1 MWAFCFG
8 SYIGTR
14 PFGRFGASGLVLA
27 SASLPLAAHALEF
40 NDAFLNKHGATAELK
55 YFEQGSTIAPGTYN
69 VDIYLNQVLILRES
83 IKFAVQDGSEVR
95 PVIHLGLLKAI
106 GVNTAR
112 LEQEGVI
119 TAGSA
124 DDTVIDLP
132 ALVPGADIEFDVTA
146 LALQISMPQAYI
158 KRQSSGYVDPSL
170 WDNGITALY
179 TNYQTNFSRNISRG
193 YSSDYRYIGLRNGF
207 NLGAWRFR
215 NESSISG
222 GTGMRDTF
230 NSNRTYTERDV
241 VSLKSKLAGG
251 ELYTQG
257 DIFDSVR
264 FRGAQLTSELGMLT
278 DDEVGFAPVVR
289 GIAETNATV
298 EISQNNY
305 VIYSA
310 SVPAGAFEISD
321 IYPSGSN
328 GDLSIKI
335 IEADGRERQY
345 SQAYSYLPVMTRRGS
360 TRYSLAAGQYQTEGQ
375 AAPKFTQ
382 GTLVYGVTDNFTG
395 YGGLL
400 ASQGYNALNLG
411 VGVNSPWGGVSFDVT
426 NSNSKDVSGRK
437 NVGQS
442 ARFLY
447 SKTLSSTDT
456 TFTMVGYRYSTESF
470 RTFSQHVDEQDRF
483 ATPYYGRQKSRFD
496 MNVNQ
501 SLEGRGSLFLSLGET
516 SYWNGQG
523 STRRWQFGYNG
534 SYADTSYSFAVSRT
548 EGQGGSQ
555 RIDNQVS
562 ASLSIPFGDNPRAQR
577 LYTSATSSSQGETSI
592 QTGLSGNIDEQNT
605 LSYSVQGSKSK
616 TSGASGSVG
625 MNWDTPN
632 AKVSGNYGQ
641 GVDNKHFDVGASGS
655 VVVHSGGVTLGQPV
669 GETFALVEV
678 PDTKGVGVESGTAVR
693 TNKKGYAVVPYA
705 QPYRYNWINLDTN
718 TFGSDIEVAES
729 SQRVVPT
736 RGAVVKRRFEVE
748 SGRRLQFS
756 LKLSNGEKVPFGAQV
771 YGESGSML
779 GVVDNVS
786 RLLVFGVK
794 DKGVFDVVW
803 NGGKCSV
810 SYDVPPAKKELMY
823 ESFDAVCVRGDG

>member
-1 MWAFCFG
+1 MWAFHSRSHSSTLFF
-8 SYIGTR
+8 S
-14 PFGRFGASGLVLA
+14 RFSASSLVLA
-27 SASLPLAAHALEF
+27 GVSLPVTAYAVEF

-55 YFEQGSTIAPGTYN
+55 YFEQGSTIAPGAYN
-69 VDIYLNQVLILRES
+69 VDIYLNQLLILRES
-83 IKFAVQDGSEVR
+83 IEFSVRSGSDEVR
-95 PVIHLGLLKAI
+95 PIIRLGLLKAI

-112 LEQEGVI
+112 LEQEGAI
-119 TAGSA
+119 AA
-124 DDTVIDLP
+124 DSTDDSLIELGT
-132 ALVPGADIEFDVTA
+132 LVPGADVEFDVTA
-146 LALQISMPQAYI
+146 LALQVSMPQAYV

-179 TNYQTNFSRNISRG
+179 TNYQTNFSRNISGG
-193 YSSDYRYIGLRNGF
+193 YSSDYRYVGLRNGF

-222 GTGMRDTF
+222 GTGMRDKF
-230 NSNRTYTERDV
+230 NSNRTYVERDV
-241 VSLKSKLAGG
+241 VSLKGKLAAG

-278 DDEVGFAPVVR
+278 DDEIGFAPVVR

-310 SVPAGAFEISD
+310 TVPAGAFEIND

-360 TRYSLAAGQYQTEGQ
+360 TRYSLAAGEYKTEGQ
-375 AAPKFTQ
+375 ATPKFTQ

-400 ASQGYNALNLG
+400 AAQGYNALNLG
-411 VGVNSPWGGVSFDVT
+411 VGVNSPWGGLSFDIT
-426 NSNSKDVSGRK
+426 NSSSKEASGRK
-437 NVGQS
+437 NAGQS

-447 SKTLSSTDT
+447 SKTLSRTDT
-456 TFTMVGYRYSTESF
+456 TFTMVGYRYSTESY
-470 RTFSQHVDEQDRF
+470 RTFSQHVDEQDYI
-483 ATPYYGRQKSRFD
+483 ATPHYGRQKSRFD

-501 SLEGRGSLFLSLGET
+501 SLAGRGSLFLSLGET
-516 SYWNGQG
+516 SYWNRQG

-534 SYADTSYSFAVSRT
+534 TYGDTSYSFAVSRT
-548 EGQGGSQ
+548 EGQGGGQ
-555 RIDNQVS
+555 RVDNQMT
-562 ASLSIPFGDNPRAQR
+562 ASFSIPFGDNHRAQR
-577 LYTSATSSSQGETSI
+577 LYTSATSSSQGEAAI
-592 QTGLSGNIDEQNT
+592 QTGVSGNLDEQNT

-616 TSGASGSVG
+616 TGGATGSVG
-625 MNWDTPN
+625 LNWDTPT

-641 GVDNKHFDVGASGS
+641 GRDNKHFDVGASGS
-655 VVVHSGGVTLGQPV
+655 VVVHSDGVTLGQPV

-678 PDTKGVGVESGTAVR
+678 PGVNGVGVDSGSSVR
-693 TNKKGYAVVPYA
+693 TDSKGYAVVPYA

-729 SQRVVPT
+729 SQRVVPS
-736 RGAVVKRRFEVE
+736 RGAVVKQRFEVA

-756 LKLSNGEKVPFGAQV
+756 LRMSDGKKIPFGAQA
-771 YGESGSML
+771 YGESENVL
-779 GVVDNVS
+779 GVVDNAS
-786 RLLVFGVK
+786 KLLVFGVK
-794 DKGVFDVVW
+794 DKGAITVRW
-803 NGGKCSV
+803 HGGACGAN
-810 SYDVPPAKKELMY
+810 YEVPPAKKEMMY
-823 ESFDAVCVRGDG
+823 EMFDIICKEN

>member
-1 MWAFCFG
+1 MWVLQSR
-8 SYIGTR
+8 SYAATHR
-14 PFGRFGASGLVLA
+14 FGRFGASSLVLA
-27 SASLPLAAHALEF
+27 GVSLPVAAYAVEF

-69 VDIYLNQVLILRES
+69 VDVYLNQVLILRHTVEFS
-83 IKFAVQDGSEVR
+83 VRRGSDEVR
-95 PVIHLGLLKAI
+95 PLLSLGFLKSI
-106 GVNTAR
+106 GVDTTR
-112 LEQEGVI
+112 LEREGAI
-119 TAGSA
+119 DAGTP
-124 DDTVIDLP
+124 DDATLELS
-132 ALVPGADIEFDVTA
+132 ALVPGAGAEFDVTA
-146 LALQISMPQAYI
+146 LALQISMPQAYV

-179 TNYQTNFSRNISRG
+179 TNYQANFSRNMNSG
-193 YSSDYRYIGLRNGF
+193 YTNDYRYIGLRNGF
-207 NLGAWRFR
+207 NVGGWRFR
-215 NESSISG
+215 NDSSISG
-222 GTGMRDTF
+222 GTGMRDKFT
-230 NSNRTYTERDV
+230 SNRSYVERDV
-241 VSLKSKLAGG
+241 TSFKSKLAAG

-310 SVPAGAFEISD
+310 TVPAGAFEISD

-328 GDLSIKI
+328 GDLTVKI
-335 IEADGRERQY
+335 IEAGGRERQY

-360 TRYSLAAGQYQTEGQ
+360 VRYSLAAGEYKTEGQ
-375 AAPKFTQ
+375 IVPKFTQ

-400 ASQGYNALNLG
+400 AAQGYNALNMG
-411 VGVNSPWGGVSFDVT
+411 VGLNSPWGGLSFDVT
-426 NSNSKDVSGRK
+426 NSNSKDVAGRK

-447 SKTLSSTDT
+447 SKTLSRTDT
-456 TFTMVGYRYSTESF
+456 TFTMVGYRYSTESY
-470 RTFSQHVDEQDRF
+470 RTFSQHVDEQD
-483 ATPYYGRQKSRFD
+483 ALTTPYYGRQKSRFD

-501 SLEGRGSLFLSLGET
+501 SLAGRGSLFLSLGET
-516 SYWNGQG
+516 SYWNRQG

-534 SYADTSYSFAVSRT
+534 NYRDTSYSFAVSRT
-548 EGQGGSQ
+548 EGQGAGQ
-555 RIDNQVS
+555 RVDNQVT
-562 ASLSIPFGDNPRAQR
+562 ASFSIPFGDVRRSQR
-577 LYTSATSSSQGETSI
+577 LFTSATSSSQGETTV
-592 QTGLSGNIDEQNT
+592 QTGLSGNLDEQNT

-625 MNWDTPN
+625 MNWDTPV

-641 GVDNKHFDVGASGS
+641 GRNDKHLDVGASGS

-669 GETFALVEV
+669 GETFALIEV
-678 PDTKGVGVESGTAVR
+678 PGTQGVGIDSGNAVR
-693 TNKKGYAVVPYA
+693 TDKKGYAVVPYA

-718 TFGSDIEVAES
+718 TFGSDVEVGES

-736 RGAVVKRRFEVE
+736 RGAVVKRSFKVE
-748 SGRRLQFS
+748 TGRRLQLS
-756 LKLSNGEKVPFGAQV
+756 LRLSNGANIPFGAQA
-771 YGESGSML
+771 YGENGTVL
-779 GVVDNVS
+779 GGVDNVS
-786 RLLVFGVK
+786 KLLLFGVE
-794 DKGVFDVVW
+794 DKGVIAVKW
-803 NGGKCSV
+803 ASGQCKV
-810 SYDVPPAKKELMY
+810 SYEVPPVNKDLMF
-823 ESFDAVCVRGDG
+823 EMFDAICKGE